1 MSGAETP
8 AMAGRGTRVVR
19 GAVTAAFAILVSML
33 SHLAGGGPVP
43 GAVGLVV
50 AAALA
55 LPTCVLLAGRT
66 VSTARLA
73 VAVVCSQAVLHLL
86 FSVGAPTST
95 TIQVVGGHH
104 GMGGHLVSS
113 GAGHMG
119 GTGDMG
125 GMHHGSA
132 MWVAHLLAAVL
143 TIVALRS
150 GERAFWDLVALA
162 RTSLRALV
170 LVAALDIV
178 PRAEVR
184 HRVARAIRVGIRDLG
199 VCVAALPDR
208 GPPAAA

>member
-1 MSGAETP
+1 
-8 AMAGRGTRVVR
+8 MAGRGTRVAR
-19 GAVTAAFAILVSML
+19 GTVTAAFAILVSML

-95 TIQVVGGHH
+95 TMQVVGGHH

-113 GAGHMG
+113 GGAAAGA
-119 GTGDMG
+119 GDMG

-162 RTSLRALV
+162 RTSIRALI
-170 LVAALDIV
+170 LVVALDV
-178 PRAEVR
+178 APRAEVR
-184 HRVARAIRVGIRDLG
+184 HRVARAIRPGIRDLG
-199 VCVAALPDR
+199 VCVAALPHR

>member
-1 MSGAETP
+1 MREPRTP
-8 AMAGRGTRVVR
+8 AMAGRGTRVAR

-33 SHLAGGGPVP
+33 SHLAGGGPIP

-73 VAVVCSQAVLHLL
+73 VAVACSQAVLHLL
-86 FSVGAPTST
+86 FTVGAPTT
-95 TIQVVGGHH
+95 TTLQVVGGHH
-104 GMGGHLVSS
+104 GMGGHVVSAG
-113 GAGHMG
+113 GAAAGA
-119 GTGDMG
+119 GDMG

-162 RTSLRALV
+162 RTSLRALI
-170 LVAALDIV
+170 LVAALDVV

-184 HRVARAIRVGIRDLG
+184 HRVARAMRPEIRDLG
-199 VCVAALPDR
+199 VCVAASPHR

>member
-1 MSGAETP
+1 
-8 AMAGRGTRVVR
+8 MAGRGTRVAR

-66 VSTARLA
+66 VSTGRLA
-73 VAVVCSQAVLHLL
+73 VAVACSQAVLHLL
-86 FSVGAPTST
+86 FTVGAPTT
-95 TIQVVGGHH
+95 TTLQVVGGRH
-104 GMGGHLVSS
+104 GMGGHVVSAG
-113 GAGHMG
+113 GAAAGA
-119 GTGDMG
+119 GDMG

-162 RTSLRALV
+162 RTSLRALI
-170 LVAALDIV
+170 LVAALDVV

-184 HRVARAIRVGIRDLG
+184 HRVARAMRPEIRDLG
-199 VCVAALPDR
+199 VCVAASPHR